1 MVSIVGNDKSSTLG
15 RVLISPE
22 LPTWRG
28 LHVVATDGDNYSLPA
43 AGDSIERGY
52 TGAAV
57 KGGRET
63 YYPRMYVSTLYNV
76 LSGRVLAFEE
86 SIKNNDLAAGS
97 KAFKSCAGAEEGLTE
112 LH

>member
-1 MVSIVGNDKSSTLG
+1 
-15 RVLISPE
+15 
-22 LPTWRG
+22 

-86 SIKNNDLAAGS
+86 SNEFRELAHQIS
-97 KAFKSCAGAEEGLTE
+97 
-112 LH
+112 